1 LKKWKKW
8 KNSPNWKKPH
18 KSKKL
23 SAAGRQ
29 ASKQNEESKATMEA
43 TEGRRQT
50 KLGRV
55 VSNKMQ
61 KTVVVVVEYLKPHPL
76 YRKIIRKSKKFHA
89 HDEENTC
96 QIGDMVRIEE
106 TRPLSKTK
114 NWQVIEIVKR
124 GEEV

>member
-1 LKKWKKW
+1 
-8 KNSPNWKKPH
+8 
-18 KSKKL
+18 
-23 SAAGRQ
+23 
-29 ASKQNEESKATMEA
+29 MEA
-43 TEGRRQT
+43 TEDRRQT